1 MAEVGV
7 DDIRRFARRR
17 GERLRAERM
26 QLYSEA
32 TRDAQAIID
41 MIVERFRPTRIVQ
54 WGSLL
59 APQRFREYSDIDIA
73 VEGVREP
80 ERYFALLEAA
90 EKLTRFPIDIVQLE
104 AVEPEYRELILGR
117 GRTVYER

>member
-26 QLYSEA
+26 KLHDQA

-41 MIVERFRPTRIVQ
+41 MIVDRFRPTRIVQ

-80 ERYFALLEAA
+80 ERYFALVEAA

-104 AVEPEYRELILGR
+104 LVEPEYRELILER

>member
-80 ERYFALLEAA
+80 ERYSALLEAA

-104 AVEPEYRELILGR
+104 AVEPEYRELMLER

>member
-7 DDIRRFARRR
+7 DDIRHFARRR
-17 GERLRAERM
+17 GERLRAERL
-26 QLYSEA
+26 QLHGEA
-32 TRDAQAIID
+32 ARDAQAIIS

-59 APQRFREYSDIDIA
+59 VPERFREYSDIDIA

-80 ERYFALLEAA
+80 ERYFAILEAA
-90 EKLTRFPIDIVQLE
+90 EKLTRFPVDIVQLE
-104 AVEPEYRELILGR
+104 AVEPEYRELILER

>member
-7 DDIRRFARRR
+7 EDIRRFARKRAQ
-17 GERLRAERM
+17 RLRAQRL
-26 QLYSEA
+26 QLHSQA
-32 TRDAQAIID
+32 TRDAAAIID
-41 MIVERFRPTRIVQ
+41 MIVARFGPTRIVQ

-59 APQRFREYSDIDIA
+59 APERFREYSDIDIA

-90 EKLTRFPIDIVQLE
+90 EQLTRFPVDIVQLE
-104 AVEPEYRELILGR
+104 TLEPEYRELILER